1 MGSIERLISLSYIK
15 KKWMDMLRIMK
26 FGGTSV
32 GDSEKIKHVAGLVKK
47 YKEEETVI
55 VTSAMAGV
63 TDELL
68 VIAEKVARGISEEEI
83 KNMVGTL
90 REKHALTAKES
101 ISSEFLE
108 IPLISIEKLCH
119 ELERVLIGVSYVGEL
134 TSRSLDYIIS
144 FGERLCAPIL
154 SGALN
159 TVGVKSKW
167 FTGYEAGITTDS
179 NFGKASPVWE
189 ITNKKITEILKPKLK
204 EYVPVVTG
212 FIAGDEKGRITTLG
226 RGGSDYSAAILGA
239 ALDAGEIWIW
249 TDVNGIMTTDPKLVS
264 NARTI
269 KLISYI
275 EAMEL
280 AYFGAKVLHPKT
292 IEPAMEKGI
301 PVRVR
306 NTFNPENEG
315 TLIVKER
322 EKIEDIVKA
331 VSVME
336 GVVML
341 NISGAGM
348 IGMPGVVARVFKA
361 LATGNINILMI
372 SQASSE
378 ANISFVILK
387 EDLKKA
393 LEVLSTEF
401 RNNYI
406 KQIDYLKDIAIIA
419 VVGAGMIGT
428 KGVAARV
435 FKAVADAGVNII
447 MIAQGSS
454 EVNISFVILEKDAKK
469 AAEALH
475 KEFIG

>member
-1 MGSIERLISLSYIK
+1 
-15 KKWMDMLRIMK
+15 MLRVMK

-32 GDSEKIKHVAGLVKK
+32 GDSQRIKHVAELVKK
-47 YKEEETVI
+47 YKSKETV
-55 VTSAMAGV
+55 VVVSAMAGV

-68 VIAEKVARGISEEEI
+68 TVAKKVAHGLTEEDI
-83 KNMVGTL
+83 KNIVGAL
-90 REKHALTAKES
+90 REKHIITAKEAVLR
-101 ISSEFLE
+101 EFLE

-119 ELERVLIGVSYVGEL
+119 ELEKLLIGISYVGEL
-134 TSRSLDYIIS
+134 TPRSLDYVLS

-159 TVGVKSKW
+159 SIGVKSRW
-167 FTGYEAGITTDS
+167 FTGYEAGITTNS
-179 NFGKASPVWE
+179 NFGRASPIWD
-189 ITNKKITEILKPKLK
+189 ITNKRINEILKPLLK

-226 RGGSDYSAAILGA
+226 RGGSDYSASIIGS
-239 ALDAGEIWIW
+239 ALNADEIWIW
-249 TDVNGIMTTDPKLVS
+249 TDVDGIMTTDPRLVS
-264 NARTI
+264 DARTI
-269 KLISYI
+269 KVISYI

-280 AYFGAKVLHPKT
+280 AYFGARVLHPKT

-315 TLIVKER
+315 TLIVREQER
-322 EKIEDIVKA
+322 IEDIVKA
-331 VSVME
+331 VSVMKD
-336 GVVML
+336 VVML
-341 NISGAGM
+341 NISGASM
-348 IGMPGVVARVFKA
+348 IGMPGIVARVFNA
-361 LATGNINILMI
+361 LAEENINILMI

-378 ANISFVILK
+378 ANISFVIAK

-393 LEVLSTEF
+393 LKVLNKEF
-401 RNNYI
+401 KNNYI
-406 KQIDYLKDIAIIA
+406 RQIDYLKDIAIIA

-475 KEFIG
+475 REFIG

>member
-1 MGSIERLISLSYIK
+1 
-15 KKWMDMLRIMK
+15 MLRIMK

-32 GDSEKIKHVAGLVKK
+32 GDSKRIKHVAELVKK
-47 YKEEETVI
+47 YRSEETVI
-55 VTSAMAGV
+55 VVSAMAGV

-68 VIAEKVARGISEEEI
+68 SIAKKVTRGSSEEEI
-83 KNMVGTL
+83 KNVVGAL
-90 REKHALTAKES
+90 RERHTLTAKEA
-101 ISSEFLE
+101 ISQEFLE
-108 IPLISIEKLCH
+108 IPLISIEKLCQ
-119 ELERVLIGVSYVGEL
+119 ELERLLMGISYVGEL
-134 TSRSLDYIIS
+134 TPRSLDYILS
-144 FGERLCAPIL
+144 FGERLCAPII

-159 TVGVKSKW
+159 SIGIKSKW
-167 FTGYEAGITTDS
+167 FTGYEAGITTNS
-179 NFGKASPVWE
+179 NFGKASPIWE
-189 ITNKKITEILKPKLK
+189 ITNKRVNDILKPILK
-204 EYVPVVTG
+204 KYVPVVTG

-226 RGGSDYSAAILGA
+226 RGGSDYTASILA
-239 ALDAGEIWIW
+239 SSLNANEIWIW
-249 TDVNGIMTTDPKLVS
+249 TDVDGIMTTDPKLVK

-269 KLISYI
+269 KVISYI

-292 IEPAMEKGI
+292 IEPAMEKRI

-315 TLIVKER
+315 TLIVKEQER
-322 EKIEDIVKA
+322 IEDIVKA
-331 VSVME
+331 VSVMR

-348 IGMPGVVARVFKA
+348 IGMPGVVAKVFKS
-361 LATGNINILMI
+361 LANENINILMI

-378 ANISFVILK
+378 ANISFVIPK

-393 LEVLSTEF
+393 LKALNKEF
-401 RNNYI
+401 KNNYI
-406 KQIDYLKDIAIIA
+406 RQIDYLRDIAIIA

-428 KGVAARV
+428 KGVAARI

-454 EVNISFVILEKDAKK
+454 EVNISFVVLEKDAKK

-475 KEFIG
+475 REFIG

>member
-1 MGSIERLISLSYIK
+1 L
-15 KKWMDMLRIMK
+15 
-26 FGGTSV
+26 
-32 GDSEKIKHVAGLVKK
+32 
-47 YKEEETVI
+47 
-55 VTSAMAGV
+55 
-63 TDELL
+63 
-68 VIAEKVARGISEEEI
+68 
-83 KNMVGTL
+83 
-90 REKHALTAKES
+90 
-101 ISSEFLE
+101 
-108 IPLISIEKLCH
+108 
-119 ELERVLIGVSYVGEL
+119 LIGISYVGEL
-134 TSRSLDYIIS
+134 TPRSLDYVLS

-159 TVGVKSKW
+159 SIGVRSKW
-167 FTGYEAGITTDS
+167 FTGYEAGITTNS
-179 NFGKASPVWE
+179 NFGRASPIWD
-189 ITNKKITEILKPKLK
+189 ITNKRVNETLKPLLK

-226 RGGSDYSAAILGA
+226 RGGSDYSASIIGS
-239 ALDAGEIWIW
+239 ALNADEIWIW
-249 TDVNGIMTTDPKLVS
+249 TDVDGIMTTDPRLVS
-264 NARTI
+264 DARTI
-269 KLISYI
+269 KVISYI

-280 AYFGAKVLHPKT
+280 AYFGARVLHPKT

-315 TLIVKER
+315 TLIVREQER
-322 EKIEDIVKA
+322 IEDIVKA
-331 VSVME
+331 VSVMKD
-336 GVVML
+336 VVML
-341 NISGAGM
+341 NISGASM
-348 IGMPGVVARVFKA
+348 IGMPGIVARVFNA
-361 LATGNINILMI
+361 LAEENINILMI

-378 ANISFVILK
+378 ANISFVIAK

-393 LEVLSTEF
+393 LKVLNKEF
-401 RNNYI
+401 KNNYI

-475 KEFIG
+475 REFIR

>member
-1 MGSIERLISLSYIK
+1 
-15 KKWMDMLRIMK
+15 MLRVMK

-32 GDSEKIKHVAGLVKK
+32 GDSQRIKHVAELVKK
-47 YKEEETVI
+47 YKSKETV
-55 VTSAMAGV
+55 VVVSAMAGV

-68 VIAEKVARGISEEEI
+68 TVAKKVAHGLTEEDI
-83 KNMVGTL
+83 KNIVGAL
-90 REKHALTAKES
+90 REKHIITAKEAVLR
-101 ISSEFLE
+101 EFLE

-119 ELERVLIGVSYVGEL
+119 ELEKLLIGISYVGEL
-134 TSRSLDYIIS
+134 TPRSLDYVLS

-159 TVGVKSKW
+159 SIGVKSKW
-167 FTGYEAGITTDS
+167 FTGYEAGITTNS
-179 NFGKASPVWE
+179 NFGRASPIWD
-189 ITNKKITEILKPKLK
+189 ITNKRVNETLKPLLK

-226 RGGSDYSAAILGA
+226 RGGSDYSASIIGS
-239 ALDAGEIWIW
+239 ALNADEIWIW
-249 TDVNGIMTTDPKLVS
+249 TDVDGIMTTDPRLVS
-264 NARTI
+264 DARTI
-269 KLISYI
+269 KVISYI

-280 AYFGAKVLHPKT
+280 AYFGARVLHPKT

-315 TLIVKER
+315 TLIVREQER
-322 EKIEDIVKA
+322 IEDIVKA
-331 VSVME
+331 VSVMKD
-336 GVVML
+336 VVML
-341 NISGAGM
+341 NISGASM
-348 IGMPGVVARVFKA
+348 IGMPGIVARVFNA
-361 LATGNINILMI
+361 LAEENINILMI

-378 ANISFVILK
+378 ANISFVIAK

-393 LEVLSTEF
+393 LKVLNKEF
-401 RNNYI
+401 KNNYI

-475 KEFIG
+475 REFIR

>member
-1 MGSIERLISLSYIK
+1 
-15 KKWMDMLRIMK
+15 MLRVMK

-32 GDSEKIKHVAGLVKK
+32 GDSQRIKHVAELVKK
-47 YKEEETVI
+47 YKSKETV
-55 VTSAMAGV
+55 VVVSAMAGV

-68 VIAEKVARGISEEEI
+68 TVAKKVAHGLTEEDI
-83 KNMVGTL
+83 KNIVGAL
-90 REKHALTAKES
+90 REKHIITAKEAVLR
-101 ISSEFLE
+101 EFLE

-119 ELERVLIGVSYVGEL
+119 ELEKLLIGISYVGEL
-134 TSRSLDYIIS
+134 TPRSLDYVLS

-159 TVGVKSKW
+159 SIGVKSKW
-167 FTGYEAGITTDS
+167 FTGYEAGITTNS
-179 NFGKASPVWE
+179 NFGRASLIWE
-189 ITNKKITEILKPKLK
+189 ITNKRVNEILKPLLK

-226 RGGSDYSAAILGA
+226 RGGSDYSASIIGS
-239 ALDAGEIWIW
+239 ALNADEIWIW
-249 TDVNGIMTTDPKLVS
+249 TDVDGIMTTDPRLVS
-264 NARTI
+264 DARTI
-269 KLISYI
+269 KVISYI

-280 AYFGAKVLHPKT
+280 AYFGARVLHPKT

-315 TLIVKER
+315 TLIVREQER
-322 EKIEDIVKA
+322 IEDIVKA
-331 VSVME
+331 VSVMKD
-336 GVVML
+336 VVML
-341 NISGAGM
+341 NISGASM
-348 IGMPGVVARVFKA
+348 IGMPGIVARVFNA
-361 LATGNINILMI
+361 LAEENINILMI

-378 ANISFVILK
+378 ANISFVIAK
-387 EDLKKA
+387 EDFKKA
-393 LEVLSTEF
+393 LEVLNKEF
-401 RNNYI
+401 KNNYI
-406 KQIDYLKDIAIIA
+406 KQIEYLKDIAIIA

-475 KEFIG
+475 REFIR